1 MGRRTFCSSVIPN
14 YCLKELGDWFNPIYT
29 GDYCQALP
37 SLTRSH
43 PPMQERNL
51 AGRQDISEDPGT
63 SKFEGSDVQTRR
75 ISQQDL

>member
-1 MGRRTFCSSVIPN
+1 MYVTLIHVCIACLVLSSGNRKKMLRQAPSRATRT
-14 YCLKELGDWFNPIYT
+14 
-29 GDYCQALP
+29 
-37 SLTRSH
+37 H
-43 PPMQERNL
+43 PPMQGRNL